1 MAETTQS
8 KSGYLGSL
16 RFQEFKNHLYKR
28 YTGNHEITSIAR
40 VNQVYES
47 VEPFAV
53 FILSMMGNHWTMLS
67 SRKLDKM
74 LPDKYRPLIETM
86 VHFGLIEIRK
96 SHRIDHPKYI
106 REALDL
112 DNNKEGED
120 IPYDEERQL
129 LNEFMDQLSIE
140 ERVDYICDHSVE
152 TEFYEPISEH
162 KDGKHGTSKSYRL
175 GFKGKYYN
183 LTSADVEYT
192 LNETVLKRIAKA
204 YEANYEDNE
213 VLNSIR
219 ESIQKV
225 NCKATEDDI
234 EDYVSEDV
242 EDENGEKMDT
252 ESQKYWMMKNING
265 ERKVWQKGDY
275 NTRIMNTLLFA
286 PSQFR
291 ADKLVTDKG
300 EKMVGSDIS
309 NAVPFFLI
317 NKFMKD
323 NPEFN
328 DVDSH
333 FRYVE
338 LLDRTSK
345 GRFYQDIAR
354 EFGVV
359 KNVIKKPTMKV
370 INKNQNHKFKKATWA
385 YRVEKYF
392 QKNYPE
398 FYAYIRQLNSEK
410 GLKAHYG
417 YQLGTM
423 LAWKTEDI
431 DGEKKRV
438 YKPNRAI
445 TLIYSE
451 WETDYILECIDRIHK
466 HLGAIAMYTTYDAIY
481 VGESHQ
487 PTIQQIMEE
496 VAVERFQKPLTIK
509 AE

>member
-1 MAETTQS
+1 MTETTQT
-8 KSGYLGSL
+8 KIGYLGAL
-16 RFQEFKNHLYKR
+16 RFQEFKNYLYKR
-28 YTGNHEITSIAR
+28 YTGNQEITSIAR

-47 VEPFAV
+47 AEPFAV
-53 FILSMMGNHWTMLS
+53 FILSMMGKHWTMLS

-86 VHFGLIEIRK
+86 VHFGLIEVQK

-106 REALDL
+106 REALEL
-112 DNNKEGED
+112 DNDD
-120 IPYDEERQL
+120 IPYRRKRKL
-129 LNEFMDQLSIE
+129 INEFMDQLTVS
-140 ERVDYICDHSVE
+140 ERIDYVCDNSVE

-162 KDGKHGTSKSYRL
+162 TDGKYGTTKSYRL
-175 GFKGKYYN
+175 GFLGRYYN
-183 LTSADVEYT
+183 LTSADEDYT
-192 LNETVLKRIAKA
+192 FDETVLKRIAKA

-234 EDYVSEDV
+234 EDYVSEEV
-242 EDENGEKMDT
+242 EDENGEKMDA

-291 ADKLVTDKG
+291 SDFLVTDSG

-328 DVDSH
+328 DVDNY
-333 FRYVE
+333 FKYVY
-338 LLDRTSK
+338 LHDCISQGK
-345 GRFYQDIAR
+345 FYQDIASDL
-354 EFGVV
+354 GVV
-359 KNVIKKPTMKV
+359 KDVIKKPMMQV
-370 INKNQNHKFKKATWA
+370 INKNQNHKLKKGSWA
-385 YRVEKYF
+385 YKIEKYL
-392 QKNYPE
+392 QEWYPE
-398 FYAYIRQLNSEK
+398 FYAYIRKLNSEK

-423 LAWKTEDI
+423 LAWKAEDI

-451 WETDYILECIDRIHK
+451 WETDYILECIDRIHRQ
-466 HLGAIAMYTTYDAIY
+466 LGAIAMYTTYDAIY
-481 VGESHQ
+481 VGEPHRS
-487 PTIQQIMEE
+487 TVQQIMEE
-496 VAVERFQKPLTIK
+496 VAVERFLKPLTIR